1 MKKMTLD
8 EYLKDSKLVS
18 EGLYSDKLNN
28 LTSVKIKA
36 INDLNNQIE
45 IVYIKDDDE
54 KYLTIH
60 IFQGFYTYYKCYFEL
75 DTQKLDDKLMDSFD
89 FIYDGSENYYYKKPH
104 DILDEISYIHNIS
117 YDLYYYDDKDCP
129 KQTQCEQITITANDK
144 NNILKSYTLY
154 FKEDEELSRVFDIKI
169 ESIKNS
175 FISKVIDKSLNLVIS
190 LSYDENN
197 IYSTNIT
204 NSKHNDKT
212 SRLHSPCSVSSLK
225 YNPKE
230 KIELKKDKDS
240 IYLTNLGF
248 NGDGFTLIEKEHYN
262 KLDSDDKNSFDK
274 YSKNL
279 IEFLNNLFMNKTFK
293 YHKNI
298 NFEDEQSY
306 KNYIKDFKTNGFIFD
321 IVYIETW
328 HGIPSLEVF
337 SVKKDHIEFKLKIS
351 SDIVVDCYV
360 VEIFYDDKY
369 CESIKKRN
377 NLC

>member
-1 MKKMTLD
+1 M
-8 EYLKDSKLVS
+8 
-18 EGLYSDKLNN
+18 
-28 LTSVKIKA
+28 
-36 INDLNNQIE
+36 
-45 IVYIKDDDE
+45 
-54 KYLTIH
+54 H
-60 IFQGFYTYYKCYFEL
+60 
-75 DTQKLDDKLMDSFD
+75 
-89 FIYDGSENYYYKKPH
+89 
-104 DILDEISYIHNIS
+104 
-117 YDLYYYDDKDCP
+117 
-129 KQTQCEQITITANDK
+129 CEQITIIANDK

-169 ESIKNS
+169 EPIKNS
-175 FISKVIDKSLNLVIS
+175 FISKVIDKSSNLVIS

-197 IYSTNIT
+197 IYATNIT
-204 NSKHNDKT
+204 NSKHNDKI
-212 SRLHSPCSVSSLK
+212 SRLHSPSSVSSLK
-225 YNPKE
+225 YNQKE
-230 KIELKKDKDS
+230 NIDLKKDKDS

-248 NGDGFTLIEKEHYN
+248 NGGGFTLIEKDHYN